1 MLKKPLM
8 ISQPRNEIQLFKIII
23 SFNACYSDTGLK
35 KIRVNRLYDFYCKLN
50 AACIVEGE
58 NMSLH
63 LVICYF
69 TMMKSRADSRISSS
83 PNCIKWGQALNSSVF
98 LIRPQVIPSTAPPT
112 SNLSRFLI
120 SQNWKH
126 LCGRAA
132 CSASSI
138 NLCICTVQPIIRRAF
153 R

>member
-1 MLKKPLM
+1 M

-69 TMMKSRADSRISSS
+69 TMMNLDRRVEQTVVSLLH
-83 PNCIKWGQALNSSVF
+83 QTALNEDK
-98 LIRPQVIPSTAPPT
+98 L
-112 SNLSRFLI
+112 
-120 SQNWKH
+120 
-126 LCGRAA
+126 
-132 CSASSI
+132 
-138 NLCICTVQPIIRRAF
+138 
-153 R
+153 